1 MTPETAARAR
11 VPTRPTGRAP
21 PPVRRSAGFT
31 LVELL
36 VALFAMAVLAGM
48 AWQGV
53 DGMLRT
59 RESTQ
64 AALDRTLRL
73 NTVLMQWEQDLA
85 ALHTSTVVP
94 ALQFDG
100 RTLRLTRTTVDGV
113 QVVAWAVHDGAWW
126 RWAGPSTTL
135 AEPLQESWLASQQL
149 QGDEPGQLRAIDGA
163 SGWQLFFY
171 RGNGWSNAQSTG
183 DLAERS
189 PTLPGGAPA
198 ADAEQLP
205 DGVRLVIDLP
215 DGALTRD
222 LLVPAQSE

>member
-1 MTPETAARAR
+1 MPVVADPAGPGRRPARPA
-11 VPTRPTGRAP
+11 
-21 PPVRRSAGFT
+21 AGFT

-59 RESTQ
+59 REATQ

-73 NTVLMQWEQDLA
+73 NTVLMQWEQDLS
-85 ALHTSTVVP
+85 ALQASGVAP

-100 RTLRLTRTTVDGV
+100 RTLRLTRTADDGL

-126 RWAGPSTTL
+126 RWAGPPTTR
-135 AEPLQESWLASQQL
+135 AELLQESWLASQQL
-149 QGDEPGQLRAIDGA
+149 QGGEPGQLRAIEGA
-163 SGWQLFFY
+163 TGWRLFFY

-183 DLAERS
+183 DLAERA
-189 PTLPGGAPA
+189 TGLPGSDTAEPV
-198 ADAEQLP
+198 EQLP

-215 DGALTRD
+215 GGTLTRD
-222 LLVPAQSE
+222 LPVPAQTE